1 VALFMD
7 QMGYFR
13 WPQPADSWAEC
24 APAPA
29 PLASLA
35 GQNNRFCQRE
45 AVETIIY
52 LLELALPGRLRATNF
67 QKFQVDAANF
77 NLLLSGQKPTF
88 AQCCNSIPF

>member
-1 VALFMD
+1 
-7 QMGYFR
+7 
-13 WPQPADSWAEC
+13 
-24 APAPA
+24 
-29 PLASLA
+29 LASLA